1 MGQRGSSGVSLPPAA
16 TSHIGAQAAFNSLSS
31 KPSSRA
37 PGLPVSTIGR

>member
-1 MGQRGSSGVSLPPAA
+1 MGQRGTGVSLPPAGN
-16 TSHIGAQAAFNSLSS
+16 IGAQAAFNSLGS